1 MVYLSLAGMSQGIAN
16 PMMPA
21 LWTEVYG
28 AESLG
33 ATKGTVATVGV
44 FATALGP
51 MLMGGLLNVGVPF
64 SVIVPG
70 SAGPGLLVSGASL
83 VFRRRLTQRWK

>member
-1 MVYLSLAGMSQGIAN
+1 
-16 PMMPA
+16 MMTA

-28 AESLG
+28 VESLG

-51 MLMGGLLNVGVPF
+51 VLMGGLLNVGVPF

-70 SAGPGLLVSGASL
+70 CAGLGLLVIGASL
-83 VFRRRLTQRWK
+83 VVRRRLSQRWKRQLEVKNHA